1 MPIFTE
7 NPKLNFLIFQ
17 TAYFILNFQNLLEP
31 GLKKTL
37 PELLPVPWL
46 WVGTRNV
53 SNARVNPELRLS
65 CHTKV
70 ILFHVKLT
78 LYVSSVTSLSVWLQ
92 QLKHSF
98 LPQVKV
104 LDTENWKYGVL
115 QLSSNIIPIGIA
127 HPADWEDSG
136 FLHVSALKAS
146 KFTPSSSSFTRLE
159 RI

>member
-7 NPKLNFLIFQ
+7 NSTQLSHFQ

-31 GLKKTL
+31 GLQKTL

-46 WVGTRNV
+46 WVETRNV

-70 ILFHVKLT
+70 ILFCQINSVCCLSNLTVSLTSAAQAQLFTSGEGVRHRKLK
-78 LYVSSVTSLSVWLQ
+78 VW
-92 QLKHSF
+92 S
-98 LPQVKV
+98 
-104 LDTENWKYGVL
+104 TAIA
-115 QLSSNIIPIGIA
+115 SNIIPIGIA